1 MHPSATHLFSTP
13 WEVNSSQPELSCRL
27 VQCSH
32 YDVGLLG
39 AMRRLVLC
47 PRLDSGSSLIAIKS
61 CSDSPVTF
69 PLSCNQSGRD
79 LMHPRHRLSISLT
92 CTPPHTHGAVET
104 LHCSHVH
111 ASFVP
116 SVLSFII
123 SPLVLLL
130 FKLSVSLWFF
140 SFLEVHTCTHT
151 LRSTD
156 TLIHIYWQS
165 VSKIPWGKC
174 SNKMPL
180 KSNKNW

>member
-32 YDVGLLG
+32 YDVCLLG

-130 FKLSVSLWFF
+130 FTVVLLVSW
-140 SFLEVHTCTHT
+140 STHMHAHAPKHRHTYTHLLAISLQDP
-151 LRSTD
+151 LR
-156 TLIHIYWQS
+156 Q
-165 VSKIPWGKC
+165 VF
-174 SNKMPL
+174 
-180 KSNKNW
+180 

>member
-1 MHPSATHLFSTP
+1 
-13 WEVNSSQPELSCRL
+13 
-27 VQCSH
+27 
-32 YDVGLLG
+32 
-39 AMRRLVLC
+39 MRRLVLC

-79 LMHPRHRLSISLT
+79 LMHPCHRLSISLT

-130 FKLSVSLWFF
+130 FKLSVSLWF
-140 SFLEVHTCTHT
+140 LKYTHART
-151 LRSTD
+151 RSEAQTHLY
-156 TLIHIYWQS
+156 TFIGNQS
-165 VSKIPWGKC
+165 PRSPEASVLTKC
-174 SNKMPL
+174 P
-180 KSNKNW
+180 